1 MRKLLLNS
9 TAIATVAALTS
20 GAIVSVSGVALAD
33 VSISAATEWS
43 YNSRSSQVTA
53 SDGTT
58 FAQDSEIKFAFTNKT
73 DSGLT
78 IGYTV
83 ELESDAG
90 TSATGQIDE
99 SSLSISGGF
108 GKIVLGQNDGV
119 GDNYGVGAKDI
130 ITEEATPAVGSSS
143 IGGNADIALGDG
155 DNNKVAYHLP
165 AMGGL
170 TVGASFTDSGA
181 VGGTDTT
188 QFGAKYAMTAGDTAI
203 TIGGATASTEV
214 SGSADTD
221 SQNMGIKI
229 VNGSMTVAVS
239 QSEKTSVNDDI
250 NNMAVAVS
258 YKMAN
263 GMTIGAY
270 TFKSEDDLDTSEEYT
285 SSGVELIYTV
295 AAGLTAVIN
304 VDDYEYTAATV
315 NVGGTSQAISQAD
328 SGTNS
333 KLTLKASF

>member
-20 GAIVSVSGVALAD
+20 GVALAD
-33 VSISAATEWS
+33 VSISAATEWA
-43 YNSRSSQVTA
+43 YNSRSSQIVA
-53 SDGTT
+53 KDGTT
-58 FAQDSEIKFAFTNKT
+58 FGNVSEILFKFSNKT

-83 ELESDAG
+83 DLVSDAG
-90 TSATGQIDE
+90 AAGNATIDE

-108 GKIVLGQNDGV
+108 GTVILGQNDNAAEDFGI
-119 GDNYGVGAKDI
+119 GAKDI
-130 ITEEATPAVGSSS
+130 LAEEQTPMSASAAIGS
-143 IGGNADIALGDG
+143 NADIAVEDG
-155 DNNKVAYHLP
+155 DDNKIQYKLP

-170 TVGASFTDSGA
+170 TIGASYADSGESPTIA
-181 VGGTDTT
+181 TSTDTT
-188 QFGAKYAMTAGDTAI
+188 AFGARYALTAGETAV
-203 TIGGATASTEV
+203 TIGLATATTE
-214 SGSADTD
+214 APTTD
-221 SQNMGIKI
+221 KDAQNMGIKV
-229 VNGSMTVAVS
+229 VNGNITFALS
-239 QSEKTSVNDDI
+239 QSEESSANDDI

-270 TFKSEDDLDTSEEYT
+270 SFKSEDDLDIAEEYT
-285 SSGVELIYTV
+285 SSGVELQYTV

-304 VDDYEYTAATV
+304 VDDYEYTAATTDV
-315 NVGGTSQAISQAD
+315 AGVGGALAD

-333 KLTLKASF
+333 RLTLKASF

>member
-20 GAIVSVSGVALAD
+20 GAALAD

-43 YNSRSSQVTA
+43 YNSRSSQVA
-53 SDGTT
+53 ANDGTT
-58 FAQDSEIKFAFTNKT
+58 FGTDGEIKFSFTNKT

-78 IGYTV
+78 IGYVV
-83 ELESDAG
+83 ELESDDAN
-90 TSATGQIDE
+90 TAINE
-99 SSLSISGGF
+99 SSLSIAGGF
-108 GKIVLGQNDGV
+108 GKVVLGGNDGV
-119 GDNYGVGAKDI
+119 GDNYGVAAKDI
-130 ITEEATPAVGSSS
+130 IAEEATPGVTSSS
-143 IGGNADIALGDG
+143 IGGNSDIALADG
-155 DNNKVAYHLP
+155 DANKIAYHLP

-170 TVGASFTDSGA
+170 TVGASFADSGTNT
-181 VGGTDTT
+181 GTDTT
-188 QFGAKYAMTAGDTAI
+188 QFGAKYAMTAGDMAI
-203 TIGGATASTEV
+203 TVGGATATTEA
-214 SGSADTD
+214 SGTADTD

-229 VNGSMTVAVS
+229 VSGSMTFSVS

-285 SSGVELIYTV
+285 SSGVELQYTV

-315 NVGGTSQAISQAD
+315 NAGGVMGGVKDPGSNT
-328 SGTNS
+328 
-333 KLTLKASF
+333 KLPKL

>member
-20 GAIVSVSGVALAD
+20 GVALAD
-33 VSISAATEWS
+33 VSISAETAWS
-43 YNSRSSQVTA
+43 YNSRSSQITA
-53 SDGTT
+53 NDGTT
-58 FAQDSEIKFAFTNKT
+58 FGNVSEILFKFSNKT

-83 ELESDAG
+83 DLISDAG
-90 TSATGQIDE
+90 AATIDE

-108 GKIVLGQNDGV
+108 GTVILGQNDNAAEDFGI
-119 GDNYGVGAKDI
+119 GAKDI
-130 ITEEATPAVGSSS
+130 LAEEQTPMNVSAAIGS
-143 IGGNADIALGDG
+143 NADIAVEDG
-155 DNNKVAYHLP
+155 DDNKIQYKLP

-170 TVGASFTDSGA
+170 TIGASYRDSGESPTVA
-181 VGGTDTT
+181 TSTDTT
-188 QFGAKYAMTAGDTAI
+188 AFGARYVMDAGGTAV
-203 TIGGATASTEV
+203 TIGVATATTE
-214 SGSADTD
+214 AATTD
-221 SQNMGIKI
+221 KDAQNMGIMV
-229 VNGSMTVAVS
+229 VNGNITFALS
-239 QSEKTSVNDDI
+239 QSEESSANDDI

-270 TFKSEDDLDTSEEYT
+270 SFKSEDDLDTSEEYT
-285 SSGVELIYTV
+285 SSGVELQYTV
-295 AAGLTAVIN
+295 AAGLTAVLN

-315 NVGGTSQAISQAD
+315 NAAGVIQNTSQAD

>member
-20 GAIVSVSGVALAD
+20 GAAIAD
-33 VSISAATEWS
+33 VSISAATEWN
-43 YNSRSSQVTA
+43 YNSRSSQVA
-53 SDGTT
+53 GNDGTT
-58 FAQDSEIKFAFTNKT
+58 FGTESEITFSFTNKT

-78 IGYTV
+78 IGYVV
-83 ELESDAG
+83 ELESDDTNTA
-90 TSATGQIDE
+90 INE
-99 SSLSISGGF
+99 SSLSIAGGF
-108 GKIVLGQNDGV
+108 GKVVLGENDGV
-119 GDNYGVGAKDI
+119 GDNYGIGAKDI
-130 ITEEATPAVGSSS
+130 IAEEATPGVTSSS
-143 IGGNADIALGDG
+143 IGGNADIAMSDG
-155 DNNKVAYHLP
+155 DLNKISYHLP

-170 TVGASFTDSGA
+170 TVGASFQDSGTNT
-181 VGGTDTT
+181 GTDTT
-188 QFGAKYAMTAGDTAI
+188 QFGAQYALTAGETSV
-203 TIGGATASTEV
+203 TLGGATSTTEV
-214 SGSADTD
+214 SGGADTD
-221 SQNMGIKI
+221 AQNLGIKL
-229 VNGSMTVAVS
+229 VNGSITFALS
-239 QSEKTSVNDDI
+239 QSEKTSANDDI

-285 SSGVELIYTV
+285 SSGVELQYTV
-295 AAGLTAVIN
+295 AAGLTAVLN

-315 NVGGTSQAISQAD
+315 NAAGVIQNTSQAD

>member
-20 GAIVSVSGVALAD
+20 GVALAD
-33 VSISAATEWS
+33 VSISAATEWT
-43 YNSRSSQVTA
+43 YNSRSSQITA
-53 SDGTT
+53 NDGTT
-58 FAQDSEIKFAFTNKT
+58 FGNVSEMLFKFTNKT

-83 ELESDAG
+83 DMVSDNTAS
-90 TSATGQIDE
+90 TVIDE

-108 GKIVLGQNDGV
+108 GTVILGQNDNAAEDFGI
-119 GDNYGVGAKDI
+119 GAKDI
-130 ITEEATPAVGSSS
+130 LAEEATPAITSSS
-143 IGGNADIALGDG
+143 IGGSGDITVSDADL
-155 DNNKVAYHLP
+155 NKIQYKLP

-170 TVGASFTDSGA
+170 TVGASFRDSGA
-181 VGGTDTT
+181 VGASDTT
-188 QFGAKYAMTAGDTAI
+188 AFGARYALTAGDTAI
-203 TIGGATASTEV
+203 TIGMATSTTEATTTDV
-214 SGSADTD
+214 D
-221 SQNMGIKI
+221 SQNMGVKL
-229 VNGSMTVAVS
+229 VNGSITFALS
-239 QSEKTSVNDDI
+239 QSEKSSANDDI

-270 TFKSEDDLDTSEEYT
+270 SFKSEDDLDTAEEYT
-285 SSGVELIYTV
+285 SSGVELQYTV
-295 AAGLTAVIN
+295 APGLTAVIN
-304 VDDYEYTAATV
+304 VDDYEYTAATTNAAGV
-315 NVGGTSQAISQAD
+315 MGAVAD

>member
-20 GAIVSVSGVALAD
+20 GAALAD
-33 VSISAATEWS
+33 VSISAGTEWA
-43 YNSRSSQVTA
+43 YKSRSSQVA
-53 SDGTT
+53 SNDGTT
-58 FAQDSEIKFAFTNKT
+58 FKSDSEIKFSFTNKT

-78 IGYTV
+78 IGYVV
-83 ELESDAG
+83 ELESDD
-90 TSATGQIDE
+90 TDSAINE
-99 SSLSISGGF
+99 SSLSIAGGF
-108 GKIVLGQNDGV
+108 GKVVLGENDGV
-119 GDNYGVGAKDI
+119 GDNYGIGAKDI
-130 ITEEATPAVGSSS
+130 IAEEETPGVTSSS
-143 IGGNADIALGDG
+143 IGGNADIAMSDG
-155 DNNKVAYHLP
+155 DLNKIAYHLP

-170 TVGASFTDSGA
+170 TIGASFQDSGA
-181 VGGTDTT
+181 TTGTDTT
-188 QFGAKYAMTAGDTAI
+188 QFGAQYKMAAGETAI
-203 TIGGATASTEV
+203 TVGGATSSTEV

-221 SQNMGIKI
+221 AQNMGIKI
-229 VNGSMTVAVS
+229 VNGSITLAVS

-285 SSGVELIYTV
+285 SSGVELQYTV

-315 NVGGTSQAISQAD
+315 NAAGVAQGTAQAD
-328 SGTNS
+328 SGTHS

>member
-20 GAIVSVSGVALAD
+20 GVALAD
-33 VSISAATEWS
+33 VSISAATEWN
-43 YNSRSSQVTA
+43 YNSRSSQITA
-53 SDGTT
+53 NDGTT
-58 FAQDSEIKFAFTNKT
+58 FGNVSEILFKFSNKT

-83 ELESDAG
+83 DMVSDNTAS
-90 TSATGQIDE
+90 TVIDE

-108 GKIVLGQNDGV
+108 GTVILGQNDSAAEDFGL
-119 GDNYGVGAKDI
+119 GAKDI
-130 ITEEATPAVGSSS
+130 IAEEATPAVGLSTS
-143 IGGNADIALGDG
+143 IGGSADIAMSDG
-155 DNNKVAYHLP
+155 DFNKVSYHLP

-170 TVGASFTDSGA
+170 TAGASFRDSGETA
-181 VGGTDTT
+181 GTDTT
-188 QFGAKYAMTAGDTAI
+188 TFGARYAMSAGDTAI
-203 TIGGATASTEV
+203 TIGAATSSTEV

-221 SQNMGIKI
+221 AQNLGIKV
-229 VNGSMTVAVS
+229 VNGSMTIALS
-239 QSEKTSVNDDI
+239 QSEQTSVNDDI

-263 GMTIGAY
+263 GMTVGAY

-285 SSGVELIYTV
+285 SSGVELQYTV

-315 NVGGTSQAISQAD
+315 NALGVIQDSSQAD